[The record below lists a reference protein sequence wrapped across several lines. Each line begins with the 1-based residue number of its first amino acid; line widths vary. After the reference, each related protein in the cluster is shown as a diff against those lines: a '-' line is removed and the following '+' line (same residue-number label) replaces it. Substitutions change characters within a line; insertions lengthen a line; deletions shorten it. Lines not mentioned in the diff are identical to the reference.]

1 MEFIKC
7 LNLGGSLASFLVKGL
22 PKISTDFGKW
32 KIYFCDE
39 RVVPDDNPD
48 STFGLY
54 KRSLIQKGVVPLKE
68 HQFVTLKPNV
78 TGGFC

>member
-1 MEFIKC
+1 M
-7 LNLGGSLASFLVKGL
+7 ASFLVKGL
-22 PKISTDFGKW
+22 PKISSDFSKW

-39 RVVPDDNPD
+39 RVVPDDDAD

-54 KRSLIQKGVVPLKE
+54 KRSLIQNEIVPLKE
-68 HQFVTLKPNV
+68 HQFVTLKQNV